1 MDEPKSNFD
10 NAEFLDHFRL
20 NTDPFSSGRKDLRFF
35 HSFNL
40 NANQPLTAEQTI
52 VYIQF
57 VLNAAG
63 ANHQI
68 IIEEKT
74 HQEVFRLS
82 TGRVDQIRAIMDRA
96 LHKAFKDRTRIIT
109 KKYVEDAFIDVPKR
123 WRNVFKSLTFN
134 SAIIKIIIAAVL
146 FGLIG
151 TALVFWRGKGEKT
164 QILKPEPIPPVTKKE
179 NIQTPESSPA
189 GMPEPLPSLH
199 NTDEK
204 PVQYTDDK
212 LIEFLTAYNLEIYEQ
227 LFLTAIF
234 SENFNDITDRI
245 YNETGMM
252 LIHFSSLPAIVEKQY
267 HIYEK
272 ILLNPVHIRFFL
284 FWKPSLMISKYEN
297 GIKGPKIR
305 QLQTMLQKIDLYHH
319 EIDGIV
325 DTKLTRSLI
334 RFQRRN
340 QLEQTEFPDIT
351 TLFFLTILSESVPDI
366 ADFPEPMSD
375 NQIQS
380 GPATSFTNS
389 R

>member
-1 MDEPKSNFD
+1 MYKPKSNFD
-10 NAEFLDHFRL
+10 NAEFLNHFRL
-20 NTDPFSSGRKDLRFF
+20 NTDPFSSGREDVRFF

-63 ANHQI
+63 PNHQI

-82 TGRVDQIRAIMDRA
+82 TGRVDQIKAIMDRA
-96 LHKAFKDRTRIIT
+96 LHNAFKDRTKIIT
-109 KKYVEDAFIDVPKR
+109 KKYVEDAFIVPKR
-123 WRNVFKSLTFN
+123 WGNVFRSLTFN
-134 SAIIKIIIAAVL
+134 SIITKIIIAAVF

-151 TALVFWRGKGEKT
+151 TALVFWSGKGEKT
-164 QILKPEPIPPVTKKE
+164 QSLKPEPIAPLTKKE
-179 NIQTPESSPA
+179 NIQAPKPSPA
-189 GMPEPLPSLH
+189 GMPEPLPTLH

-204 PVQYTDDK
+204 SIQYRDAK
-212 LIEFLTAYNLEIYEQ
+212 LIEFLTAYNLEIYEP

-234 SENFNDITDRI
+234 LENFDDITDRI

-252 LIHFSSLPAIVEKQY
+252 LIHFTSLPAIVEKKY

-284 FWKPSLMISKYEN
+284 FWKPTLMISKYEN
-297 GIKGPKIR
+297 GIKGLEIR
-305 QLQTMLQKIDLYHH
+305 QLQTMLKKIDLYHD

-351 TLFFLTILSESVPDI
+351 TLFFLTILSE
-366 ADFPEPMSD
+366 
-375 NQIQS
+375 
-380 GPATSFTNS
+380 
-389 R
+389 

>member
-10 NAEFLDHFRL
+10 NAAFLDHFRL
-20 NTDPFSSGRKDLRFF
+20 NTDPFSSGREDLRFF

-40 NANQPLTAEQTI
+40 NASQPLTAEQTI

-57 VLNAAG
+57 VLNSAG
-63 ANHQI
+63 ANHRI

-96 LHKAFKDRTRIIT
+96 LHNAFKDRTRIIT
-109 KKYVEDAFIDVPKR
+109 KKYVEDAFISVPKR
-123 WRNVFKSLTFN
+123 WRSVFKSSTFN
-134 SAIIKIIIAAVL
+134 SAITKIIIAAVL

-151 TALVFWRGKGEKT
+151 TALVFWRGKGGKT
-164 QILKPEPIPPVTKKE
+164 QFFKPGPIPPVTKKE
-179 NIQTPESSPA
+179 NMRAPEPSPVS
-189 GMPEPLPSLH
+189 MPEPPPALH

-212 LIEFLTAYNLEIYEQ
+212 LIAFLTAYNLEIYEP
-227 LFLTAIF
+227 LFLTAIS

-252 LIHFSSLPAIVEKQY
+252 LIHFTALPAIVKKRY
-267 HIYEK
+267 HVYEK
-272 ILLNPVHIRFFL
+272 ILLNPVHTCFFL

-297 GIKGPKIR
+297 GMKGRKIR
-305 QLQTMLQKIDLYHH
+305 QLQTMLQKNDLYHH
-319 EIDGIV
+319 KIDGIV
-325 DTKLTRSLI
+325 DTELTRSLI

-351 TLFFLTILSESVPDI
+351 TLFFLTILSE
-366 ADFPEPMSD
+366 
-375 NQIQS
+375 
-380 GPATSFTNS
+380 
-389 R
+389 

>member
-10 NAEFLDHFRL
+10 NAEFLNHFRL
-20 NTDPFSSGRKDLRFF
+20 NTDPFSSGREDLKFF

-40 NANQPLTAEQTI
+40 NVNQPLTAEQTI

-82 TGRVDQIRAIMDRA
+82 TGRVEQIRTIMDRA
-96 LHKAFKDRTRIIT
+96 LHNAFKDRTRTIT
-109 KKYVEDAFIDVPKR
+109 KKYIEDAFIDVPKR
-123 WRNVFKSLTFN
+123 WKTVLKSLTSN
-134 SAIIKIIIAAVL
+134 SVITKIIIAAVL

-151 TALVFWRGKGEKT
+151 TAVVFWSGKGEKT
-164 QILKPEPIPPVTKKE
+164 PILEPEPEPIPPVTTKE
-179 NIQTPESSPA
+179 KIQAPEPSPA
-189 GMPEPLPSLH
+189 VMPEPLPTLH

-204 PVQYTDDK
+204 PIQSTNDK
-212 LIEFLTAYNLEIYEQ
+212 LIEFLTAYNLEKYEP

-234 SENFNDITDRI
+234 SENFDDITDRI

-252 LIHFSSLPAIVEKQY
+252 LIHSTSFPAIVGKKY

-284 FWKPSLMISKYEN
+284 FWKPTLMISNYGN

-305 QLQTMLQKIDLYHH
+305 QLQTMLQKIDLYHD

-340 QLEQTEFPDIT
+340 QLEQTEIPDIT
-351 TLFFLTILSESVPDI
+351 TLFFLTILSE
-366 ADFPEPMSD
+366 
-375 NQIQS
+375 
-380 GPATSFTNS
+380 
-389 R
+389 

>member
-10 NAEFLDHFRL
+10 NAEFLNHFRL
-20 NTDPFSSGRKDLRFF
+20 NTDPFSSGREDLIFF

-96 LHKAFKDRTRIIT
+96 LHNAFKDRTRTIT
-109 KKYVEDAFIDVPKR
+109 KKYVEDTFIVPKR

-134 SAIIKIIIAAVL
+134 SVITKIIIAAVL
-146 FGLIG
+146 FGLIA
-151 TALVFWRGKGEKT
+151 TALVFWSGKGEKT
-164 QILKPEPIPPVTKKE
+164 QSLKPEPIPPVAKKE
-179 NIQTPESSPA
+179 NIQA
-189 GMPEPLPSLH
+189 PEPLPTLH
-199 NTDEK
+199 KIDEK
-204 PVQYTDDK
+204 PIQYRDDK
-212 LIEFLTAYNLEIYEQ
+212 LIEFLTAYNLEIYEP
-227 LFLTAIF
+227 LFLKAIF
-234 SENFNDITDRI
+234 SENFDDISDRI

-252 LIHFSSLPAIVEKQY
+252 LIHFTSLPAIVEKKY

-284 FWKPSLMISKYEN
+284 FWKPTLMISKYEN
-297 GIKGPKIR
+297 GIKGREIR
-305 QLQTMLQKIDLYHH
+305 QLQTMLQKIDLYHD

-351 TLFFLTILSESVPDI
+351 TLFFLTILSE
-366 ADFPEPMSD
+366 
-375 NQIQS
+375 
-380 GPATSFTNS
+380 
-389 R
+389 

>member
-1 MDEPKSNFD
+1 MDELKSNFN
-10 NAEFLDHFRL
+10 NAEFLNHFRL
-20 NTDPFSSGRKDLRFF
+20 NTDPFSSDREDLKFF

-57 VLNAAG
+57 ILTAAG

-74 HQEVFRLS
+74 LQEVFRLS
-82 TGRVDQIRAIMDRA
+82 TGRIDQIRAIMDRA
-96 LHKAFKDRTRIIT
+96 LHNAFKDRTKIIT
-109 KKYVEDAFIDVPKR
+109 KKYVKESFIVPKR
-123 WRNVFKSLTFN
+123 CKNVFKFLTFN
-134 SAIIKIIIAAVL
+134 SVITKIIIIAVL

-151 TALVFWRGKGEKT
+151 TAFIFWSGKEQKT
-164 QILKPEPIPPVTKKE
+164 QILKPEPIPPVTKKKS
-179 NIQTPESSPA
+179 PPLAKPSPA
-189 GMPEPLPSLH
+189 GKPLPTLH

-204 PVQYTDDK
+204 SIQSTDDK
-212 LIEFLTAYNLEIYEQ
+212 LIEFLSAYHLERYEP

-234 SENFNDITDRI
+234 SENFNDITDKI

-252 LIHFSSLPAIVEKQY
+252 LIHFTSLPAIVEKKY

-284 FWKPSLMISKYEN
+284 FWKPTLMISKYEN
-297 GIKGPKIR
+297 GIKGHKIK
-305 QLQTMLQKIDLYHH
+305 QLQTMLQKIDLYPH
-319 EIDGIV
+319 EINGIV

-340 QLEQTEFPDIT
+340 QLEKTGFPDIT
-351 TLFFLTILSESVPDI
+351 TLFFLTILSE
-366 ADFPEPMSD
+366 
-375 NQIQS
+375 
-380 GPATSFTNS
+380 
-389 R
+389 

>member
-10 NAEFLDHFRL
+10 SAEFLNHFRL
-20 NTDPFSSGRKDLRFF
+20 NTDPFSSGREDLKFF

-40 NANQPLTAEQTI
+40 NPNQPLTAEQTI

-57 VLNAAG
+57 VLTAAG
-63 ANHQI
+63 ANHHI

-74 HQEVFRLS
+74 LHEVFRLS

-96 LHKAFKDRTRIIT
+96 LHNAFKDCTRIIT
-109 KKYVEDAFIDVPKR
+109 KKYVEEAFIVPKR

-134 SAIIKIIIAAVL
+134 SVITKIIIAAVL

-151 TALVFWRGKGEKT
+151 TALVFWSGKGEKT
-164 QILKPEPIPPVTKKE
+164 QIFIKPEPIPPVTKKQ
-179 NIQTPESSPA
+179 NIQAPEPSPA
-189 GMPEPLPSLH
+189 SMPEPLPTLQD
-199 NTDEK
+199 TDEK
-204 PVQYTDDK
+204 SIQYTDEK
-212 LIEFLTAYNLEIYEQ
+212 LIEFLTAYNLERYEP

-234 SENFNDITDRI
+234 SENFDDITDKI

-252 LIHFSSLPAIVEKQY
+252 LIHFISLPAIVKKQY

-284 FWKPSLMISKYEN
+284 FWKPTLMISKYEN
-297 GIKGPKIR
+297 GIKGPEIR
-305 QLQTMLQKIDLYHH
+305 QLQTMLQKIDLYPH

-325 DTKLTRSLI
+325 DNKLTRSLI

-351 TLFFLTILSESVPDI
+351 TLFFLVTLSE
-366 ADFPEPMSD
+366 
-375 NQIQS
+375 
-380 GPATSFTNS
+380 
-389 R
+389 